1 MLDGRTGGGEKRDTR
16 GHKSKLLFSQ
26 HLSPTCTS
34 VESASANVFFG
45 GKKIRLSFINE
56 GSKMLQDK

>member
-34 VESASANVFFG
+34 VESASANILTER
-45 GKKIRLSFINE
+45 GKRILWRKNYTAKLF
-56 GSKMLQDK
+56 K